1 MCTENILSVFVEG
14 MVWTGEHLMRFQIY
28 PDKCGRLSVRLWYL
42 VHVINKINK
51 DNRCI
56 CVNDFSSY

>member
-1 MCTENILSVFVEG
+1 MCTENILFVFVEG
-14 MVWTGEHLMRFQIY
+14 LVWTGEHFMRFQIY
-28 PDKCGRLSVRLWYL
+28 PDKCERLSVCLWYL

-56 CVNDFSSY
+56 CVTDFSSY